1 MDTSIVTF
9 NRTRQQ
15 FVKKLFW
22 CFTKQMFEWN
32 IISCSEEMATDKK
45 LFRGDAY
52 LEGHSQSFFATMS
65 VFEERDRI
73 FMSLLINEE
82 TFPCVATCQ
91 NLSLCCAVP

>member
-1 MDTSIVTF
+1 
-9 NRTRQQ
+9 
-15 FVKKLFW
+15 
-22 CFTKQMFEWN
+22 MFEWN

-45 LFRGDAY
+45 FFVVTLTSKVI
-52 LEGHSQSFFATMS
+52 HKVSFATMS

-91 NLSLCCAVP
+91 KFIIMLYSSLN

>member
-9 NRTRQQ
+9 NHTRQQ

-45 LFRGDAY
+45 FFVVTLTSKVI
-52 LEGHSQSFFATMS
+52 HKVSFATMS

-91 NLSLCCAVP
+91 NLSLCCTVP